1 MNEKETAEL
10 RRRFKPDKS
19 NISHVRGCYVNE
31 NREIIS
37 QFDQSL
43 GLMSEDDSTMILST
57 LRKTL
62 SGGIGKNLTDISFA
76 TRQVVD
82 SDEHRLL
89 MALRD
94 SALADE
100 EAVQRFFRKTIDAM
114 DVEGNYLILLAGD
127 AYDVPFRSSDG
138 EKQEDAGSETF
149 SYILCSIC
157 PVKMTKPALSY
168 RANENR
174 FGHLPID
181 WVVSAPEAGFLFPA
195 FNDRST
201 DLYGALYYS
210 RDTAANHQ
218 AFVDAIFRVE
228 PPMPADAQKETFRS
242 ILADSLS
249 DDCSLEVVQGVHGK
263 LREMIEVHKESKE
276 AEPLVISQRVVKRVL
291 ADCGVSGEHA
301 ETFEARYAA
310 EFGDGRELN
319 PQNLVDLRRTEI
331 RTPDVTI
338 QVSPE
343 REDLVQ
349 ARVIDGVRYL
359 LIRADEGV
367 EVNGVQIQIS

>member
-43 GLMSEDDSTMILST
+43 GRMSEDDSAMILST
-57 LRKTL
+57 LRRTL
-62 SGGIGKNLTDISFA
+62 SGKIGKNLIDLSFA

-100 EAVQRFFRKTIDAM
+100 EAVQGFFRKAIDAL
-114 DVEGNYLILLAGD
+114 DIEGNYLILLTRD
-127 AYDVPFRSSDG
+127 AYDVAFRSSDG
-138 EKQEDAGSETF
+138 EKQADAGSETF
-149 SYILCSIC
+149 TYILCSVC

-168 RANENR
+168 RANENS

-218 AFVDAIFRVE
+218 DFVDAIFRVE
-228 PPMPADAQKETFRS
+228 PPMPADTQKETFQS

-249 DDCSLEVVQGVHGK
+249 EDCSLSVVQGVQGK
-263 LREMIEVHKESKE
+263 LREMVEVHKESGE
-276 AEPLVISQRVVKRVL
+276 VEPLVVSQRAVKQVL
-291 ADCGVSGEHA
+291 AECGVSPDHA

-310 EFGDGRELN
+310 EFGDGRALS
-319 PQNLVDLRRTEI
+319 PGNLVDLRRTEI
-331 RTPDVTI
+331 KIPDVTI
-338 QVSPE
+338 QVSPQ
-343 REDLVQ
+343 REDLVET
-349 ARVIDGVRYL
+349 RVIDGVKYL

-367 EVNGVQIQIS
+367 EVNGVPIQIS

>member
-43 GLMSEDDSTMILST
+43 GRMSEDDSAMILST
-57 LRKTL
+57 LRRTL
-62 SGGIGKNLTDISFA
+62 SGKIGKNLIDLSFA

-100 EAVQRFFRKTIDAM
+100 EAVQGFFRKAIDAL
-114 DVEGNYLILLAGD
+114 DIEGNYLILLTRD
-127 AYDVPFRSSDG
+127 AYDVAFRSSDG
-138 EKQEDAGSETF
+138 EKQADAGSETF
-149 SYILCSIC
+149 TYILCSVC

-168 RANENR
+168 RANENS

-201 DLYGALYYS
+201 DIYGALYYS

-218 AFVDAIFRVE
+218 DFVDAIFRVE
-228 PPMPADAQKETFRS
+228 PPMPADTQKETFQS

-249 DDCSLEVVQGVHGK
+249 EDCSLSVVQGVQGK
-263 LREMIEVHKESKE
+263 LREMVEVHKESGA
-276 AEPLVISQRVVKRVL
+276 AEPLVVSQRAVKQVL
-291 ADCGVSGEHA
+291 AECGVSPDHA

-310 EFGDGRELN
+310 EFGDGRALS
-319 PQNLVDLRRTEI
+319 PGNLVDLRRTEI
-331 RTPDVTI
+331 KIPDVTI
-338 QVSPE
+338 QVSPQ
-343 REDLVQ
+343 REDLVET
-349 ARVIDGVRYL
+349 RVIDGVKYL

-367 EVNGVQIQIS
+367 EVNGVPIQIS

>member
-1 MNEKETAEL
+1 MNEKEVAEL

-43 GLMSEDDSTMILST
+43 GRMSEDDSAMILST

-62 SGGIGKNLTDISFA
+62 SGGIGKNLTDLSF
-76 TRQVVD
+76 TTSQVVD

-94 SALADE
+94 SVLADE
-100 EAVQRFFRKTIDAM
+100 EAVQLFFHKAIDAL
-114 DVEGNYLILLAGD
+114 DVEGNYLILLTRD

-138 EKQEDAGSETF
+138 KKQEDAGSETF
-149 SYILCSIC
+149 TYILCSVC

-168 RANENR
+168 RANENS

-181 WVVSAPEAGFLFPA
+181 WVVSSPEAGFLFPA

-228 PPMPADAQKETFRS
+228 PPMPADTQKETFQS

-249 DDCSLEVVQGVHGK
+249 EDCSLEVVQGVHDR

-276 AEPLVISQRVVKRVL
+276 AEPLVISQRAVKQVL
-291 ADCGVSGEHA
+291 AECGVSTDHA

-310 EFGDGRELN
+310 EFGDGRELS
-319 PQNLVDLRRTEI
+319 PGNLVDLRRTEI
-331 RTPDVTI
+331 KTPDVTI
-338 QVSPE
+338 QIPPQ

-349 ARVIDGVRYL
+349 TRVIDGVKYL
-359 LIRADEGV
+359 LIRAEEGV